1 MRLQISLIRNRT
13 HYMYSCRAV
22 VTIPSWSSDVK
33 VSWLET
39 VIPKRSGSLVLIVR
53 GRHRGKVSKTGVMVQ

>member
-1 MRLQISLIRNRT
+1 
-13 HYMYSCRAV
+13 MYSCRAV